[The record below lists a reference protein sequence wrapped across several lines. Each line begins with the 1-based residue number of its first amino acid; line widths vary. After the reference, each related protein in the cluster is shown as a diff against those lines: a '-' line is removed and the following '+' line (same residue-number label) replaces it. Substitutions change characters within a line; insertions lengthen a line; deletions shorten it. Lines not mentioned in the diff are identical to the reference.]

1 MKKIFFTLS
10 LTFLCGIAF
19 SSDLTFVV
27 VNTTGTAGSGSID
40 LTVTGGVAP
49 FTYSWTGPSGFT
61 ASTEDLSGLDAG
73 TYVVTVTDKYCG
85 VATVTVVVVADAT
98 TSIPENEKNIL
109 SAYPNPSNNQMTLT
123 ASKTFVNASF
133 RLVNISGV
141 VVLEK
146 SGLTGNAFVM
156 DISGLPSGVY
166 LLEMNDK
173 GALSRINVLKN

>member
-10 LTFLCGIAF
+10 LSFLSVIAF

-49 FTYSWTGPSGFT
+49 FTYSWTGPLGYT
-61 ASTEDLSGLDAG
+61 ATSEDLSGLDAG

-109 SAYPNPSNNQMTLT
+109 SAYPNPSNSQITLT
-123 ASKTFVNASF
+123 ASKAFVNASF
-133 RLVNISGV
+133 RLANLAGV

-146 SGLTGNAFVM
+146 SGLTGNTFIV
-156 DISGLPSGVY
+156 DISRLSNGVY
-166 LLEMNDK
+166 LLEINNN
-173 GALSRINVLKN
+173 GTFSRINVLKN